1 MDMVAR
7 VFGSG
12 VVVFASVESEE
23 RNQKTKE
30 KELFHDNF
38 YVKNDGLI
46 DSRSGAVKAIKPV
59 FD

>member
-38 YVKNDGLI
+38 YVKNGGLI
-46 DSRSGAVKAIKPV
+46 DS
-59 FD
+59 